1 MYLFNSLVIVS
12 MTCALILISWNKKP
26 LLSNKQFC
34 PKEMK
39 DPSKMFECQTFH
51 MKLSF
56 FQWTRPVMVY
66 VVLMLLFFLLSRI
79 AMVVFSDEHDTQY
92 IELDFSL

>member
-12 MTCALILISWNKKP
+12 MTCALILISRNKKP